1 MKVDELRKQLDK
13 IPEGG
18 QNKARRAEII
28 RRIIE
33 EQKREVKQNDHENR
47 LPRFD

>member
-1 MKVDELRKQLDK
+1 MKDELRKALEK
-13 IPEGG
+13 IPEGEHD
-18 QNKARRAEII
+18 KARRAEII

>member
-1 MKVDELRKQLDK
+1 MTVDELRKQLDK

-28 RRIIE
+28 RQIME
-33 EQKREVKQNDHENR
+33 EQKKGAKQDDHQNR
-47 LPRFD
+47 VPRFD